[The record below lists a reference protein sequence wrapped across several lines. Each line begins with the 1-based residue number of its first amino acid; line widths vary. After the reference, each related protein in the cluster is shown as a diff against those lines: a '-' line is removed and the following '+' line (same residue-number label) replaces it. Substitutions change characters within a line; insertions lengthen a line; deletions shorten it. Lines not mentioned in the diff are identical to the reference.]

1 MVSQP
6 RSVFLVQFLRT
17 FTFGGVGG
25 GGGGG
30 GGFYAKSVGFWG
42 SAPDPDGG
50 ASSAFSKR
58 TNGEFSTNID
68 IDHVFGTLSR
78 WFIGALNMH
87 IG

>member
-1 MVSQP
+1 M
-6 RSVFLVQFLRT
+6 QFLRT
-17 FTFGGVGG
+17 FGG

-58 TNGEFSTNID
+58 TNGEFSTTID
-68 IDHVFGTLSR
+68 IDQVFGTLSQ

-87 IG
+87 IALDPIWFLVQF